1 MPSDFNIDRLDG
13 PPSVFAMRDAK
24 REIET
29 LERHN
34 KAFRDANASLDKSR
48 HELRDLVHS
57 LGAAAVLVSDGIEDE
72 GGRCV
77 LGSTNHAEVLREA
90 KQRYDEYRLETGDM
104 GDDTPF
110 SDDTD

>member
-1 MPSDFNIDRLDG
+1 MTEILDRLRG
-13 PPSVFAMRDAK
+13 PAPSIPAMRDAA

-48 HELRDLVHS
+48 HELRDLVHL

-77 LGSTNHAEVLREA
+77 LGSTNHAEVLRAA
-90 KQRYDEYRLETGDM
+90 KQLYDEYRQETDDM
-104 GDDTPF
+104 GPEDALAQL
-110 SDDTD
+110 SR

>member
-1 MPSDFNIDRLDG
+1 MTELLDRLRG
-13 PPSVFAMRDAK
+13 PAPSIPAMRDAA

-34 KAFRDANASLDKSR
+34 RAFRDANASLDKKV
-48 HELRDLVHS
+48 HELRDLMHQ

-77 LGSTNHAEVLREA
+77 FGSTNHAEVLREA
-90 KQRYDEYRLETGDM
+90 KQSYDEYRFETGDM
-104 GDDTPF
+104 GAEDALADN
-110 SDDTD
+110 TD

>member
-1 MPSDFNIDRLDG
+1 MTPELRAAMSD
-13 PPSVFAMRDAK
+13 A
-24 REIET
+24 REIEQ
-29 LERHN
+29 ERDALRRQN
-34 KAFRDANASLDKSR
+34 EAFRRANASLDKR
-48 HELRDLVHS
+48 KHELRDLVHR

-90 KQRYDEYRLETGDM
+90 KQLYDEYRLETGDM